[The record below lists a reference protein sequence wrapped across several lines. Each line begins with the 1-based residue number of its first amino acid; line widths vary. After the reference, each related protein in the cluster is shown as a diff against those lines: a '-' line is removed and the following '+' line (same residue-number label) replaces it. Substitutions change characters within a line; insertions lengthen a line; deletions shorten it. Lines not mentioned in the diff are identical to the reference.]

1 MNRLRAKKQTGMV
14 ASLICVIA
22 ACIALNLLGK
32 SINDMIGLPLY
43 IDNIG
48 TLLSALIGGHV
59 PCITVG
65 FLTNIIGG
73 FTNEYTAY
81 YCVISVFIAVAAVN
95 FTNRKMLTRFP
106 HVIIAVLT
114 FAFLGGVAGGL
125 VTLLINGFSFGEGAA
140 VDFAEMIN
148 KAVPLGYIPS
158 NFISC
163 FLIDLADKALVTA
176 IAVLIYKPLPHRL
189 TDYLKAQSWYY
200 MTVFEKRSEQGRRR
214 MSLRVKVT
222 LLVAVSTTMV
232 AATAIGVS
240 IVQYRDSAIERYE
253 EQGQCAARLIAD
265 KIDRAKLAGYME
277 RGRSA
282 PGYTEAEGMLE
293 SIRDSSPEIKF
304 IYIYQVTDK
313 GCRVVFDLDTE
324 DVEADE
330 AGELIEY
337 DDTIEKYAE
346 LFLKGEAVSTDITDD
361 IDGRLVSVYEPIR
374 DASGEAVCYVG
385 VDMSM
390 DKLRSEAYAFLSRI
404 ISLFIGFLI
413 VIRTYAVWLADRK
426 IIALINKMAYAAER
440 VAFDTP
446 QARAE
451 SIEMLEKLDIDT
463 GDEIEHL
470 YHAYKGATA
479 DTARYIDEV
488 QKKSGQ
494 IAKLQNGLVLVL
506 ADMVES
512 RDQCTGDHVRKTA
525 AYAGIILRQ
534 MQKEGIYADQLSE
547 EFISEVVNSAP
558 LHDVGKITVSDA
570 ILNKPG
576 KLTDEEFNAMKSHT
590 TEGGKIIDKAITLVS
605 EESGF
610 LTEARNM
617 AACHHEKWNGK
628 GYPNGASGEDIPL
641 SARVMAVADVF
652 DALVSRRSYKEPFTV
667 EKAFDIIRNDAGTHF
682 DPLVVQAFLDAG
694 DEVRRVAAMNMDI

>member
-48 TLLSALIGGHV
+48 TLLSALIGGYV

-140 VDFAEMIN
+140 VDFAKMIN

-200 MTVFEKRSEQGRRR
+200 LTVFEKRSEQGRRR

-253 EQGQCAARLIAD
+253 EQGQCAARLIAK
-265 KIDRAKLAGYME
+265 KIDRKKLAGYME

-346 LFLKGEAVSTDITDD
+346 LFLKGEAVPTDITDD

-426 IIALINKMAYAAER
+426 IIAPINKMAYAAER

-470 YHAYKGATA
+470 YNAYKGATA

-494 IAKLQNGLVLVL
+494 IA
-506 ADMVES
+506 
-512 RDQCTGDHVRKTA
+512 
-525 AYAGIILRQ
+525 
-534 MQKEGIYADQLSE
+534 
-547 EFISEVVNSAP
+547 
-558 LHDVGKITVSDA
+558 
-570 ILNKPG
+570 
-576 KLTDEEFNAMKSHT
+576 
-590 TEGGKIIDKAITLVS
+590 
-605 EESGF
+605 
-610 LTEARNM
+610 
-617 AACHHEKWNGK
+617 
-628 GYPNGASGEDIPL
+628 
-641 SARVMAVADVF
+641 
-652 DALVSRRSYKEPFTV
+652 
-667 EKAFDIIRNDAGTHF
+667 
-682 DPLVVQAFLDAG
+682 
-694 DEVRRVAAMNMDI
+694 

>member
-48 TLLSALIGGHV
+48 TLLSALIGGYV

-95 FTNRKMLTRFP
+95 FVNRKMLTRFP
-106 HVIIAVLT
+106 HVIVAVIT

-125 VTLLINGFSFGEGAA
+125 VTLMINGFSFGEGVA
-140 VDFAEMIN
+140 VDFAEKISS
-148 KAVPLGYIPS
+148 AVSLGYIPS

-176 IAVLIYKPLPHRL
+176 IALLIYKPIPRRL
-189 TDYLKAQSWYY
+189 LNYLKTQSWYY
-200 MTVFEKRSEQGRRR
+200 MTVFEKGSAQGRRR
-214 MSLRVKVT
+214 MSLRIKVT

-265 KIDRAKLAGYME
+265 KIDKAKLAGYME
-277 RGRSA
+277 QGRSA
-282 PGYTEAEGMLE
+282 PGYADAEGMLE

-337 DDTIEKYAE
+337 DDTIEKYAD
-346 LFLKGEAVSTDITDD
+346 LFLKGEAVPTDITDD
-361 IDGRLVSVYEPIR
+361 KYGWLVSV
-374 DASGEAVCYVG
+374 
-385 VDMSM
+385 
-390 DKLRSEAYAFLSRI
+390 
-404 ISLFIGFLI
+404 
-413 VIRTYAVWLADRK
+413 
-426 IIALINKMAYAAER
+426 
-440 VAFDTP
+440 
-446 QARAE
+446 
-451 SIEMLEKLDIDT
+451 
-463 GDEIEHL
+463 
-470 YHAYKGATA
+470 
-479 DTARYIDEV
+479 
-488 QKKSGQ
+488 
-494 IAKLQNGLVLVL
+494 
-506 ADMVES
+506 
-512 RDQCTGDHVRKTA
+512 
-525 AYAGIILRQ
+525 
-534 MQKEGIYADQLSE
+534 
-547 EFISEVVNSAP
+547 
-558 LHDVGKITVSDA
+558 
-570 ILNKPG
+570 
-576 KLTDEEFNAMKSHT
+576 
-590 TEGGKIIDKAITLVS
+590 
-605 EESGF
+605 
-610 LTEARNM
+610 
-617 AACHHEKWNGK
+617 
-628 GYPNGASGEDIPL
+628 
-641 SARVMAVADVF
+641 
-652 DALVSRRSYKEPFTV
+652 
-667 EKAFDIIRNDAGTHF
+667 
-682 DPLVVQAFLDAG
+682 
-694 DEVRRVAAMNMDI
+694 